1 MTQPEDEAC
10 QRVERSLSAPWRV
23 EHRPLWIGHGCL
35 EQREE
40 RCDVTRRSVID
51 REQLCRDLVADGCG
65 IVAFVDVKVSLEEI
79 DDRVVGDPRGI
90 RFTPAFEICHAADA
104 DRVPQFVEKPRF
116 SDAGLA
122 DHGDKLAASA
132 ARFVPATSQ
141 RRKLHLAPDE
151 RRSVVAGSETMRL
164 ITE

>member
-1 MTQPEDEAC
+1 MLYSRTYQYLLCPRNA
-10 QRVERSLSAPWRV
+10 VSILTNLSM
-23 EHRPLWIGHGCL
+23 G
-35 EQREE
+35 
-40 RCDVTRRSVID
+40 
-51 REQLCRDLVADGCG
+51 
-65 IVAFVDVKVSLEEI
+65 
-79 DDRVVGDPRGI
+79 
-90 RFTPAFEICHAADA
+90 FTPALEICEAADA